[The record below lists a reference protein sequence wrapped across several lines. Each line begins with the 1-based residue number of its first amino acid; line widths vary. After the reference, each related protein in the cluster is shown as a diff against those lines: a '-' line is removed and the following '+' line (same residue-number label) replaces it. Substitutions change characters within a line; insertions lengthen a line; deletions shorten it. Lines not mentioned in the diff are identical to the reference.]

1 MWRAPRRSRRRA
13 LVRGVTAIPAW
24 LWLLVLRALVLVLW
38 PVAWIA
44 TLLRARP
51 PGWWRRLTWQVTRRA
66 ARTRA
71 YAWLLTDAPP
81 RQSAAILPLR
91 EPPAGRIPRRSTL
104 ARLVA
109 APWYLLLRYL
119 TAFFAALFAVAAWV
133 CLVVARR
140 HPVRLRA
147 AQWTLQAFATDV
159 DCWLLLLSPAR
170 PRLPE
175 PDPRLRPGAR
185 PGRDHAPLPPFR
197 RRMGWV
203 AIGVDLV
210 GVLLVSSLFISATL
224 GAEET
229 LWVMLLADLS
239 IQFLGPYLGIYLAS
253 QSGPLTVAQFGLHAI
268 RPLRSLGW
276 ALVLIAIAGVLLCAL
291 VLPVAPFAAAT
302 EDGGGI
308 VPDGSSTAWT
318 IAFVAIGTVIAPVF
332 EEFFYRGF
340 IFQALRENRGTWGA
354 ATISSIGFAAAHF
367 EFAPLALL
375 NRALIGVGLCWLF
388 ARTGRLLPGM
398 FAHCI
403 NNAIVIPLVI
413 GWDWQIAIVLPA
425 SLAVIALF
433 AFALSR
439 RRGEWAPVA
448 SAGAERS
455 FRLRYRRWNERS
467 PARRRRQRFAFV
479 QALVVARAYVA
490 PHGHPGTAH
499 LHPRHAL
506 LL

>member
-1 MWRAPRRSRRRA
+1 MRATPRRSRWRA
-13 LVRGVTAIPAW
+13 LVRGITILPAW
-24 LWLLVLRALVLVLW
+24 LWLLALRLLALVLW
-38 PVAWIA
+38 PFGWFV
-44 TLLRARP
+44 TLLRARAP
-51 PGWWRRLTWQVTRRA
+51 HWWRRYAWYVARRG

-81 RQSAAILPLR
+81 RRSAALLALR
-91 EPPAGRIPRRSTL
+91 EPPRERIPRRSVI

-119 TAFFAALFAVAAWV
+119 TAFFAALFALAACA

-140 HPVRLRA
+140 HPARLRA
-147 AQWTLQAFATDV
+147 AQWTLQALATDI
-159 DCWLLLLSPAR
+159 DCWLLLLSRAR

-185 PGRDHAPLPPFR
+185 AGRDHAPLPPFR

-210 GVLLVSSLFISATL
+210 GVLLVSSFFIEATV
-224 GAEET
+224 ATEEEVV
-229 LWVMLLADLS
+229 WVVFLADLA

-276 ALVLIAIAGVLLCAL
+276 ALVLIAVAGVLLCAL
-291 VLPVAPFAAAT
+291 LLPVAPFAAAT

-308 VPDGSSTAWT
+308 LPDGSSTAWT
-318 IAFVAIGTVIAPVF
+318 IAFIAIGTVMAPIF

-354 ATISSIGFAAAHF
+354 AAISSIGFAAAHF

-433 AFALSR
+433 AFVLSR
-439 RRGEWAPVA
+439 RRGEWAPV
-448 SAGAERS
+448 
-455 FRLRYRRWNERS
+455 
-467 PARRRRQRFAFV
+467 
-479 QALVVARAYVA
+479 
-490 PHGHPGTAH
+490 
-499 LHPRHAL
+499 
-506 LL
+506 